1 MLRGTDRH
9 HVVEAGFKA
18 LGLAL
23 RDALVEGDAVF
34 STKGAV
40 KLEVES

>member
-1 MLRGTDRH
+1 
-9 HVVEAGFKA
+9 

-23 RDALVEGDAVF
+23 RDALVESGTVF

-40 KLEVES
+40 SLKNMETRA